1 MEPQQTV
8 PTFQRLKD
16 QETEPQSTWDDH
28 TNETEAGPP
37 CQMIGFTGAKGGAGT
52 TTVALN
58 VAMALVQAN
67 KKVIYVELS
76 PHAGTAAG
84 LLKMPQTSALG
95 DSSAHLG
102 DMNQEFVTQLLM
114 QHSTGLKVLCLSPWA
129 QEVGYQVSTE
139 FLTVL
144 FRELKGLTDYL
155 VLDFPLEPSLPS
167 MFFLAQCHILDLVME
182 TDPNYLSLAKSQL
195 AFIQSHSTTPIFLTP
210 VNRSGIPHDDGLT
223 GIQEQLGYEVPVLI
237 PPAPEL
243 CHTASVKGLPIV
255 CIKPNSVPA
264 LHFTQLSDRILSHFT
279 EDGSESK
286 RARRGR
292 DRRKTDRRDRE
303 AW

>member
-28 TNETEAGPP
+28 TNETEAGPS
-37 CQMIGFTGAKGGAGT
+37 CQMIGFTGAKGGVGT
-52 TTVALN
+52 TTLALN
-58 VAMALVQAN
+58 VAMALVQAD

-84 LLKMPQTSALG
+84 LLKMPQTLALG
-95 DSSAHLG
+95 DSSAHL
-102 DMNQEFVTQLLM
+102 DDINKDFVTQLLM

-129 QEVGYQVSTE
+129 QKVGYQISTE

-144 FRELKGLTDYL
+144 FGELKKLSDYL

-182 TDPNYLSLAKSQL
+182 TDPNCISLAKSRL

-210 VNRSGIPHDDGLT
+210 VNRSGLPHADGLN

-279 EDGSESK
+279 EDSSKSK
-286 RARRGR
+286 RTRRGR
-292 DRRKTDRRDRE
+292 DRRKTDRRNQE